1 MSNWGVI
8 RLLSL
13 YSQAIDYYVSIQS
26 DKYKYF
32 KKKMTLLIIMPQVV
46 ESMEVAHQKNLI
58 QQQKK
63 KDEVAGCSQN
73 SPAPKDFESKKI
85 AEANNLMLTTPD
97 YKKVD
102 YLMRRQEFETNKN
115 LNNITKSDRL
125 KEIVNEHQLNSVKN
139 TYLVQSNLKSQMENL
154 NEKLLR
160 RKRDVK
166 PSLASSISGIT
177 IDHPS
182 SLEIGEDGAE
192 GTNRSSSI
200 ERQEGLGPAK
210 LKRRSSQNALPQNP
224 IDVFNALKNKIK
236 DEK

>member
-1 MSNWGVI
+1 MSKRSVS

-46 ESMEVAHQKNLI
+46 ESMEVAHQRNLI

-63 KDEVAGCSQN
+63 KDEVAGHN
-73 SPAPKDFESKKI
+73 HASPPSKDFEAQKI

-139 TYLVQSNLKSQMENL
+139 TYLVQSNLKSQMESL

-160 RKRDVK
+160 RKRDAK

-182 SLEIGEDGAE
+182 TIQIGEGCLE
-192 GTNRSSSI
+192 GGNRSSSI
-200 ERQEGLGPAK
+200 ELQEGGNSSK
-210 LKRRSSQNALPQNP
+210 LKRRSSQYTLPQNP